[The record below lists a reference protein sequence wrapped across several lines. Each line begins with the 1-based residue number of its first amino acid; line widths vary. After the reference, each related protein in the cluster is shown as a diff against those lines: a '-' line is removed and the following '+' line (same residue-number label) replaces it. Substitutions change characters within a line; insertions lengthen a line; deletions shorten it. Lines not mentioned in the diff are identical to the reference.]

1 MLMNSCKLVRL
12 YYLTGILQQ
21 KDLYRDLS
29 TLITFSLESEGVKL
43 LYFLVLFNL
52 ILFIRPLYDKF

>member
-1 MLMNSCKLVRL
+1 MLLNSCKLVRL